1 MFEYPSVVSRTLDP
15 AGKSLLTVVALHDH
29 EISDAD
35 VNLIQDLQGYKRH
48 QVLKDGPATSGCLTW
63 SPFVYNTSISSV
75 FVIPSFD
82 VLFNGEEVTVTGY
95 LSADQALNQVL
106 LPSPVSWPGVDV
118 EQARIY
124 VVFLELWY
132 QALDPTTGAGYYSIT
147 DPVTG
152 AISNY
157 FWPYGCV
164 RPDPGLYESMPDD
177 SVDIFGTL
185 TAGGGL
191 YTTQRAQVQWSLNIQ
206 RVGLSYDFKRYRYGL
221 DPVGTG
227 PLQAVYAQ
235 ASQASPI
242 TVDASYQFQNLGAAT
257 GDTGLWR
264 AGNGNPNNA
273 LGTMD
278 GYSYAMPVA
287 VVFQRNTGIFSLG
300 SNIFGCAS
308 ARTSNSGT
316 LATGVSGR
324 FDSRLADQVF
334 PDDTVDT
341 RQSVSLD
348 GWDYGKLAGEGLTDL
363 ITGSLRSAIGRGQPP
378 GMNPYDL
385 GSALDY
391 YVSIAP
397 SIVANTNT
405 VGAFDGFMNGFSSDQ
420 RTFYV
425 TKQVSVYGTPST
437 PQNPDGSSGTI
448 GKSVGT
454 VGAAWSQNDA
464 FTVCLP
470 SASSTISASA
480 VISSAFVQGFNTP
493 VGGRSRV
500 PITLLSGQV
509 LVQGLNS
516 RTVVVSFPQNLYGTA
531 YDPGTNNLYVTL
543 GITYPAGSS
552 ASLVNIPVAM
562 DGGSLYDGTTG
573 KTLPVY
579 GVSEYAIQAQQIS
592 SLAYQVWA
600 YNPEYSSVQFGTR
613 VWVRVAGSTGVQQ
626 TVVGGVTTTFI
637 VPVQGINGQVNGL
650 YVVGAWDLATGTS
663 YSISGRMMSGTNC
676 IVTIQAPV
684 PSASTVVMSFIAQD
698 TAQVAYNPSVK
709 GVTQVEETVLF
720 GTYAKTPSSPANSPS
735 LWADSRVVV
744 ESVSYDNVSGAST
757 VVLAGNHCI
766 IKGISGNDVGRLV
779 WVQDQ
784 FGNLNAVNVSTAS
797 FSNGYA
803 IVVVPHTNLDP
814 TQGGSTFLFVGSILP
829 AFSTDSSLTV
839 EERYVPYQ
847 GEGVEGHSYE
857 VLYASDSALI
867 TTNGTGTAPVIGLSD
882 VFPYNR
888 QIPISTTLPSQVGWS
903 DATLSNTPLAT
914 LFDSNFVAMR
924 QNNVETVFEAPL
936 HTNDFIMPV
945 NRDIR
950 KQVQLLQGGSGG
962 RGFAKALPHLGFAI
976 EPPAPKTVLGQNLQ
990 STTAPIVLYVNNASG
1005 NDNSNGLSRL
1015 TAKRTI
1021 TGAVNSLPPVLR
1033 HPCSIQLITT
1043 GVPYVIANI
1052 SSSLQIIALGDGTL
1066 RTAKWYALANLAFSI
1081 QEEGRVVI
1089 TSTADATSPIVIDG
1103 TGWAGFGDGPT
1114 SAFFVNSS
1122 RVMFNNIQ
1130 FQGFVNP
1137 AVYGIDSD
1145 VEFVGCIFRDNSQ
1158 AGGFE
1163 QGSGVIMTGGG
1174 ITLPTGGN
1182 GFVLSQSE
1190 LTASGVTL
1198 AVAAGA
1204 SPGSFF
1210 TAERSSCVNLSQH
1223 QISSQEAGILPTTVV
1238 AYAQLNSSIVV
1249 DKTFQ
1254 TAGEAVLTANSI
1266 LARSVNIDPFLGGI
1280 NADSTSAVVTQL

>member
-1 MFEYPSVVSRTLDP
+1 
-15 AGKSLLTVVALHDH
+15 
-29 EISDAD
+29 
-35 VNLIQDLQGYKRH
+35 
-48 QVLKDGPATSGCLTW
+48 
-63 SPFVYNTSISSV
+63 
-75 FVIPSFD
+75 
-82 VLFNGEEVTVTGY
+82 
-95 LSADQALNQVL
+95 
-106 LPSPVSWPGVDV
+106 
-118 EQARIY
+118 
-124 VVFLELWY
+124 
-132 QALDPTTGAGYYSIT
+132 
-147 DPVTG
+147 
-152 AISNY
+152 
-157 FWPYGCV
+157 
-164 RPDPGLYESMPDD
+164 
-177 SVDIFGTL
+177 
-185 TAGGGL
+185 
-191 YTTQRAQVQWSLNIQ
+191 
-206 RVGLSYDFKRYRYGL
+206 
-221 DPVGTG
+221 
-227 PLQAVYAQ
+227 
-235 ASQASPI
+235 
-242 TVDASYQFQNLGAAT
+242 
-257 GDTGLWR
+257 
-264 AGNGNPNNA
+264 
-273 LGTMD
+273 
-278 GYSYAMPVA
+278 
-287 VVFQRNTGIFSLG
+287 
-300 SNIFGCAS
+300 
-308 ARTSNSGT
+308 
-316 LATGVSGR
+316 
-324 FDSRLADQVF
+324 
-334 PDDTVDT
+334 
-341 RQSVSLD
+341 
-348 GWDYGKLAGEGLTDL
+348 
-363 ITGSLRSAIGRGQPP
+363 
-378 GMNPYDL
+378 
-385 GSALDY
+385 
-391 YVSIAP
+391 
-397 SIVANTNT
+397 
-405 VGAFDGFMNGFSSDQ
+405 
-420 RTFYV
+420 
-425 TKQVSVYGTPST
+425 
-437 PQNPDGSSGTI
+437 
-448 GKSVGT
+448 
-454 VGAAWSQNDA
+454 
-464 FTVCLP
+464 
-470 SASSTISASA
+470 
-480 VISSAFVQGFNTP
+480 
-493 VGGRSRV
+493 
-500 PITLLSGQV
+500 
-509 LVQGLNS
+509 
-516 RTVVVSFPQNLYGTA
+516 
-531 YDPGTNNLYVTL
+531 
-543 GITYPAGSS
+543 
-552 ASLVNIPVAM
+552 
-562 DGGSLYDGTTG
+562 
-573 KTLPVY
+573 
-579 GVSEYAIQAQQIS
+579 
-592 SLAYQVWA
+592 
-600 YNPEYSSVQFGTR
+600 
-613 VWVRVAGSTGVQQ
+613 
-626 TVVGGVTTTFI
+626 
-637 VPVQGINGQVNGL
+637 
-650 YVVGAWDLATGTS
+650 
-663 YSISGRMMSGTNC
+663 
-676 IVTIQAPV
+676 
-684 PSASTVVMSFIAQD
+684 
-698 TAQVAYNPSVK
+698 
-709 GVTQVEETVLF
+709 
-720 GTYAKTPSSPANSPS
+720 
-735 LWADSRVVV
+735 VV